1 MVKVVRQLYEE
12 EMGIESRVKIR
23 KDFSHSL
30 KKKKKEKKK
39 AQAVHGSDS
48 AKFSHP

>member
-30 KKKKKEKKK
+30 KKKKKK

-48 AKFSHP
+48 AKVSHP